1 MEKENP
7 LKATSRA
14 STSKVGSN
22 KRAVTGPQDKPAEV
36 KDLVTVFKA
45 LSDET
50 RLRILKL
57 LQQGEL
63 CVCDIVAAFDMVQP
77 KVSFHLRALKEAG
90 LVKDRKEGKWM
101 HYRLDDSDL
110 FKRFLMLSVTE
121 KIPGDLVKGDL
132 ERLGQFLE
140 QRNETLKAVGAGRC
154 CARAPRRLVAE
165 PG

>member
-1 MEKENP
+1 
-7 LKATSRA
+7 
-14 STSKVGSN
+14 
-22 KRAVTGPQDKPAEV
+22 
-36 KDLVTVFKA
+36 
-45 LSDET
+45 
-50 RLRILKL
+50 
-57 LQQGEL
+57 L

-110 FKRFLMLSVTE
+110 FKRFLMLSVAE

-140 QRNETLKAVGAGRC
+140 QRNETPKAVGAGRC
-154 CARAPRRLVAE
+154 CAGAPPSARR
-165 PG
+165 